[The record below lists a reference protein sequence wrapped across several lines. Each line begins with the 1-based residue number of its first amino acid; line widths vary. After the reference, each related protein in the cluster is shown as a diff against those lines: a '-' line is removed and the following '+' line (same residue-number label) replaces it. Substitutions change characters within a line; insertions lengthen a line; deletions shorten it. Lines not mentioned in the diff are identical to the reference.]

1 MNRNDTGPAPR
12 ALHVQPLSQTQA
24 QTQTP
29 SQAPAQPPAQAL
41 IVTAQLP
48 HGLFSRL
55 EGLRRAHYPPARNH
69 VPAHVTLFHAL
80 PPSSLG
86 EVRGLLAR
94 AARGAPPAAQ
104 TRGVFD
110 MGRGTG
116 IAIASPALADLRE
129 ELGHALHGLLSAQDQ
144 GTLRFHVTVQAK
156 VDRAEARALQ
166 AQLRAGWRDEAFA
179 FPALALHRLAPR
191 PGGGAGWDTLGEWP
205 FRGHR

>member
-24 QTQTP
+24 QAQTP
-29 SQAPAQPPAQAL
+29 SQAPAQAL

-69 VPAHVTLFHAL
+69 VPVHVTLFHAL

-94 AARGAPPAAQ
+94 AARGASRRADA
-104 TRGVFD
+104 GVFD

-179 FPALALHRLAPR
+179 FPALALHRLVPR